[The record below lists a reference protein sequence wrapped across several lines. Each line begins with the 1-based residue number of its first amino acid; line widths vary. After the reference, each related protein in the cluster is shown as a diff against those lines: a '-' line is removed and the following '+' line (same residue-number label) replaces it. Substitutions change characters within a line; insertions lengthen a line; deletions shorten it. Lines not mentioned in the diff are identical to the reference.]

1 MPTLTIDYQDEGERL
16 ALEQA
21 IAYLRDLRQLAIDAP
36 AGTVLEAC
44 EGLALEKGRAL
55 LRSSLAAA
63 LGSRVALA
71 EQKGGTLA
79 PAPERTPASPRGRI
93 GRTILTALG
102 PLTLVRRYFDC
113 PTCDQG
119 DFGADRVLGIEGY
132 VTRGACRMAC
142 LLGVQ
147 RSFEKAE
154 PARLEVAGW
163 DLDDNTIRRLCH
175 ATAARAGST
184 RERRQTAEAFAQAAG
199 DLEVQIDAGK
209 INTTAGWRDLKVAVL
224 DRREPDEPISPAEWD
239 ERDLPAPSVR
249 SVVAAVE
256 EAALFGERCAAEAR
270 RLGLDDPRPMSVLG
284 DGAEWIWNL
293 ADRHFDGA
301 SQCLDFWH
309 AAGHL
314 GDGARVVFGSGGE
327 AEAALDRGKKKLL
340 EDGYCGVVEWVGE
353 LGLEMPAGGDDAGL
367 GPVLNYFAGH
377 QGRVNYVLRLRRG
390 QSIGSGLVEG
400 SIKQLLN
407 VRLKQT
413 GARWRV
419 EHVAPLVELG
429 AMAAGPEWEAFWKQ
443 K

>member
-1 MPTLTIDYQDEGERL
+1 
-16 ALEQA
+16 
-21 IAYLRDLRQLAIDAP
+21 
-36 AGTVLEAC
+36 
-44 EGLALEKGRAL
+44 
-55 LRSSLAAA
+55 
-63 LGSRVALA
+63 
-71 EQKGGTLA
+71 
-79 PAPERTPASPRGRI
+79 
-93 GRTILTALG
+93 
-102 PLTLVRRYFDC
+102 
-113 PTCDQG
+113 
-119 DFGADRVLGIEGY
+119 
-132 VTRGACRMAC
+132 MAC
-142 LLGVQ
+142 LLSVQ

-154 PARLEVAGW
+154 VALREVAGW

-184 RERRQTAEAFAQAAG
+184 RQQRATAEAFARAEG
-199 DLEVQIDAGK
+199 DLELQIDAGK
-209 INTTAGWRDLKVAVL
+209 VNTTDGWRDVKVAVL
-224 DRREPDEPISPAEWD
+224 ARREPGEPITPSEWD
-239 ERDLPAPSVR
+239 ERDLPAPAVR
-249 SVVAAVE
+249 SVAAAVE
-256 EAALFGERCAAEAR
+256 EAEAFGERCAAEAR
-270 RLGLDDPRPMSVLG
+270 RLGLDDPKRISVLG

-293 ADRHFDGA
+293 AQRRFPGA

-309 AAGHL
+309 GAGHL
-314 GDGARVVFGSGGE
+314 GDGARTVFGSGGE

-353 LGLEMPAGGDDAGL
+353 LGLEMPAGGDGAGL